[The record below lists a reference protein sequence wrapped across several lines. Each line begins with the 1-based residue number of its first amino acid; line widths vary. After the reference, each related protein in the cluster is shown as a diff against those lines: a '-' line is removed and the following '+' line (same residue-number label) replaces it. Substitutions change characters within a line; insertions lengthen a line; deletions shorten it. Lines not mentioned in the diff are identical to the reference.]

1 MPKQESRFA
10 RIKVI
15 GIGGA
20 GSNAVDRMVAAGLSG
35 VEFVAANTDSQDLE
49 NSNADVKIQM
59 GDEVTKGLGAGGNPD
74 VGLRAAEE
82 SRQAL
87 KNALEGVDMIF
98 LAAGMGG
105 GTGTGGSPVVAEIAK
120 ELGALT
126 VGVVTKPFSF
136 ERGKRMAVA
145 EEGLERLRAKVDAL
159 ITIPNDRLLGITE
172 KRVTLIEAFNMADEV
187 LRQGVQGISDLITVP
202 GRINRDFAD
211 VRNIMQDAGTALLG
225 IGTASGEHR
234 AVQAAQAA
242 ISSPLLETPI
252 EGARRILFNI
262 SASEDLALS
271 EVEEAAQIV
280 AGASTTLDTNV
291 LFGVVLNK
299 EMKDE
304 VRITVVATGFSAVG
318 TAPEKAVKAMA
329 EEVASTPLA
338 EELEIP
344 AFLRK
349 R

>member
-20 GSNAVDRMVAAGLSG
+20 GSNAVDRMVGAGLSG

-49 NSNADVKIQM
+49 NSAADVKIQM
-59 GDEVTKGLGAGGNPD
+59 GEEVTKGLGAGGNPD
-74 VGLRAAEE
+74 AGLRAAEE

-87 KNALEGVDMIF
+87 KNALEGVDMVF

-105 GTGTGGSPVVAEIAK
+105 GTGTGGAPVVAEICK

-136 ERGKRMAVA
+136 ERGKRMAIA
-145 EEGLERLRAKVDAL
+145 EEGIERLRAKVDAL
-159 ITIPNDRLLGITE
+159 ITIPNDRLLGITD
-172 KRVTLIEAFNMADEV
+172 KRMTLVEAFNMADEV

-252 EGARRILFNI
+252 EGARRILFNVT
-262 SASEDLALS
+262 ASEDLALS
-271 EVEEAAQIV
+271 EVEEAAQII

-304 VRITVVATGFSAVG
+304 VRITVVATGFAPVGASPERAVR
-318 TAPEKAVKAMA
+318 AMA
-329 EEVASTPLA
+329 EEAASVPLA
-338 EELEIP
+338 EELEVP